1 MTNTPWLSRIV
12 RRCATGNV
20 RIAAAGLGVF
30 VMTQVAVPGTWA
42 ATLTLAGSQPLVAG
56 VAVAPPPWPV
66 GKQWTLDARGLR
78 GPAPLAC
85 PNARQQILLVPA
97 QGLFQGA
104 WSAEGADA
112 ATKRAADVGLKGA
125 ETVTLRLDCA
135 NASFDLHRVAPRRWL
150 TALDGRV
157 LLLRQG
163 PDAEDPLAPVREL
176 LLQHLSAL
184 GSPFDAARVERL
196 RPWLAPSLSEAFRR
210 WFGRPARPD
219 EAPQLNGDPFTDT
232 QEPPLALALGE
243 RRRHGA
249 LATQVVLVDVGGG
262 RQHRLT
268 YRLQRA
274 DDGAWRINDIDYGE
288 GVSLRQL
295 IRKDLQP

>member
-1 MTNTPWLSRIV
+1 
-12 RRCATGNV
+12 
-20 RIAAAGLGVF
+20 
-30 VMTQVAVPGTWA
+30 
-42 ATLTLAGSQPLVAG
+42 
-56 VAVAPPPWPV
+56 
-66 GKQWTLDARGLR
+66 
-78 GPAPLAC
+78 
-85 PNARQQILLVPA
+85 
-97 QGLFQGA
+97 
-104 WSAEGADA
+104 
-112 ATKRAADVGLKGA
+112 
-125 ETVTLRLDCA
+125 
-135 NASFDLHRVAPRRWL
+135 
-150 TALDGRV
+150 
-157 LLLRQG
+157 
-163 PDAEDPLAPVREL
+163 
-176 LLQHLSAL
+176 LQHLPEL

-232 QEPPLALALGE
+232 QEPPLTLTLGE
-243 RRRHGA
+243 RRRDGA

-274 DDGAWRINDIDYGE
+274 DDGAWRISDIDYGE